1 MAQVVIDA
9 NIGVALIVQLP
20 FSKTAAQQITF
31 WREREIEIVVPA
43 LWWYELITAL
53 RKVITAKV
61 ISAVDA
67 ENAIGKIQ
75 LMGLSVIEPTL
86 ELHRAALR
94 WAERLKQG
102 AAYDAQYLA
111 LAERLAAE
119 FWTADRA
126 LANNAHQQG
135 AEWVKLLGVDAA

>member
-1 MAQVVIDA
+1 MARVVVDA
-9 NIGVALIVQLP
+9 NIGVALIMNAPYSL
-20 FSKTAAQQITF
+20 AAVRQVAF

-43 LWWYELITAL
+43 LWWYEVVSTL
-53 RKVITAKV
+53 RRAITAKLMT
-61 ISAVDA
+61 SADA
-67 ENAIGKIQ
+67 ENAIGRLYQI
-75 LMGLSVIEPTL
+75 GLTVLGPTND
-86 ELHRAALR
+86 LHRAALR

-111 LAERLAAE
+111 LAERLTAE

-135 AEWVKLLGVDAA
+135 AEWVKLLGVDAT

>member
-9 NIGVALIVQLP
+9 NVGVALIMQLP
-20 FSKTAAQQITF
+20 FSKTAARQIAF

-43 LWWYELITAL
+43 LWWYELITVLRKAL
-53 RKVITAKV
+53 TAKVITA
-61 ISAVDA
+61 ADA
-67 ENAIGKIQ
+67 ETAIGEIQ
-75 LMGLSVIEPTL
+75 LMGLTMIAPTL
-86 ELHRAALR
+86 EVNRAALR

-102 AAYDAQYLA
+102 AAYNAQYLA